1 MKRHGQTDVPSSLH
15 GRRCRE
21 SLLYIYSHREA
32 LKGGKEVE
40 ERGRRRKREE
50 SGKEGIRALN

>member
-1 MKRHGQTDVPSSLH
+1 MDRRTSYVPCMEEDAASVVS
-15 GRRCRE
+15 
-21 SLLYIYSHREA
+21 LYIYSHREA

>member
-1 MKRHGQTDVPSSLH
+1 MD
-15 GRRCRE
+15 RRTSHLPCME
-21 SLLYIYSHREA
+21 EDAASMVSLYIYSHREA